1 MHDAD
6 NKTNWDGGSDVA
18 LEAGVEK
25 NVEFDVNVSKNVDN
39 AYLQVSMG
47 QIYKETESGREKIDT
62 PVSDIT
68 LSDFSMIDKNEA
80 AILFFGEQN

>member
-25 NVEFDVNVSKNVDN
+25 NVEFDVKVSKNVDN

-47 QIYKETESGREKIDT
+47 KIADVDT
-62 PVSDIT
+62 PASVIT

-80 AILFFGEQN
+80 AILFFGGQN